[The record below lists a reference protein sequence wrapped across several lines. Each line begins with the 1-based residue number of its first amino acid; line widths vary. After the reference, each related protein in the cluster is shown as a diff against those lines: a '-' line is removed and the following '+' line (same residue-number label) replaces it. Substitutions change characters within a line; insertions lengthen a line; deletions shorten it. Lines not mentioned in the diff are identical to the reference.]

1 MNEQAADPPD
11 PGDFQVKLCTRCVT
25 PVTNESATFDAAGVC
40 SVCHQIDYKT
50 TQIDWAARAEEFD
63 ALIEAHRGKYDYDCI
78 VPFSGGK
85 DSTFTLWHLVTQK
98 KLKCLVVSFDHGFYR
113 PRLLENRRRTLKK
126 LGQDF
131 IQFTPNWKLVRKLMY
146 ESLRRRGDFC
156 WHCHTGIFSYP
167 MRLAVKLE
175 IPLLIWGEPTGEYG
189 SFYAYDEVEE
199 VNEERFNRFV
209 NLGIT
214 AEDMKGMLDDTVS
227 DFRPD
232 PRDFLPYT
240 YPSKMEL
247 RQLKCKSVLLGHYL
261 PWDVKKQVEIIKQEL
276 GWEGDRVEG
285 IPPEY
290 DYEKVECFMQ
300 GVRDYLKYLKRG
312 IGRTNHLVGI
322 DIRNGRLSREE
333 GLRLMREYDGKRPAS
348 LDLFLDFVGMSE
360 EDFEEIAREHVVAP
374 NQWKNEPLPP
384 GEKTW
389 DFDLWDRTSD

>member
-1 MNEQAADPPD
+1 MNDGPPT
-11 PGDFQVKLCTRCVT
+11 GDDYHVPLCTRCVIPHT
-25 PVTNESATFDAAGVC
+25 SESVTFDRSGVC
-40 SVCHQIDYKT
+40 SVCHQIEYKE
-50 TQIDWAARAEEFD
+50 QAIDWDTRGQQLDELLER
-63 ALIEAHRGKYDYDCI
+63 HRGKYDYDCI

-85 DSTFTLWHLVTQK
+85 DSTYTLWYLVTQK

-113 PRLLENRRRTLKK
+113 PRHLENRQRTLKK

-175 IPLLIWGEPTGEYG
+175 IPLLMWGEPTGEYA
-189 SFYAYDEVEE
+189 SFYTYDEVEE

-214 AEDMKGMLDDTVS
+214 AEDMKGMLDDKVS
-227 DFRPD
+227 DFQPD
-232 PRDFLPYT
+232 ERDFLPYT
-240 YPSKMEL
+240 YPTKKEL
-247 RQLKCKSVLLGHYL
+247 RQLKCESLLLGHFI
-261 PWDVKKQVEIIKQEL
+261 PWDVKRQVEIIKTEL
-276 GWEGDRVEG
+276 GWQGDDVEG
-285 IPPEY
+285 VPPEY

-300 GVRDYLKYLKRG
+300 GVRDYLKFLKRG

-333 GLRLMREYDGKRPAS
+333 GLALMKQYDGKRPAS
-348 LDLFLDFVGMSE
+348 LDLFLQYLDISE
-360 EDFEEIAREHVVAP
+360 DEFEELVQDHVVAP
-374 NQWKNEPLPP
+374 HHWPNEKPVA

-389 DFDLWDRTSD
+389 DFDQWDKTVD